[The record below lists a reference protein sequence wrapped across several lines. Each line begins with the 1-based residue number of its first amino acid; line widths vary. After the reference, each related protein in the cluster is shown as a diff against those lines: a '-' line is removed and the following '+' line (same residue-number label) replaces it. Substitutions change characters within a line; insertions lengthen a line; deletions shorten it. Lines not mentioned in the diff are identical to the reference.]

1 MILVIDMNHK
11 KNTLA
16 FSEFVLPII
25 SVAEKTEVCVAK
37 HYSETTLKDIGK
49 YSKIIL
55 SGAAL
60 KDNTYMNETDKFTWL
75 KKTNI
80 PVLGICAG
88 MQIISAVFGSD
99 IKRCKE
105 IGMTEVETLKKNP
118 LFSGNFSAYE
128 LHNWNVDAP
137 TDFCVLA
144 KSKKCAQAIK
154 HKRKDIY
161 GVLFHPEVR
170 NREIIERF
178 AQLR

>member
-11 KNTLA
+11 KNSLA

-25 SVAEKTEVCVAK
+25 SVAEKTEACVAK
-37 HYSETTLKDIGK
+37 HYSEATQKEIGK

-55 SGAAL
+55 SGTTL
-60 KDNTYMNETDKFTWL
+60 KDNAYLEDVGKFMWIRKTDA
-75 KKTNI
+75 

-88 MQIISAVFGSD
+88 MQIIGAVFDSGVR
-99 IKRCKE
+99 RCEE
-105 IGMTEVETLKKNP
+105 IGMTDVETVKKNL
-118 LFSGNFSAYE
+118 LFSGKFSAYE
-128 LHNWNVDAP
+128 LHSRVIDVP
-137 TDFCVLA
+137 EDFCVLA

-178 AQLR
+178 VGL